1 MKCVPLGLLAA
12 AAVVL
17 AGAAAYAQS
26 PAQSPA
32 PAAAVRVPLAPVRLS
47 MAQAVQ
53 MVEQRFHARVV
64 RAETTEQD
72 GRTVYVLRV
81 LDRSGRVFTVR
92 VDATSGRIL

>member
-1 MKCVPLGLLAA
+1 MKRVPVGLLAA
-12 AAVVL
+12 VVAAL
-17 AGAAAYAQS
+17 AGLPAYAQR
-26 PAQSPA
+26 PAS
-32 PAAAVRVPLAPVRLS
+32 AAAHGGPLAPVRLS

-53 MVEQRFHARVV
+53 MVEQRFRARVV

-92 VDATSGRIL
+92 VDAASGQIL